1 MRIKSTLIPVFISA
15 IGLAACDV
23 QQTEEGEMPDVDV
36 SVEEGNLPEYDVD
49 APELKVGT
57 TEMDVEVPEVDVST
71 DTETVDVPVV
81 GVEPGDVD
89 EEDGG

>member
-1 MRIKSTLIPVFISA
+1 MNTRLSIAALAVAT

-36 SVEEGNLPEYDVD
+36 SAEAGNLPEYDVD
-49 APELKVGT
+49 APEVKMGT
-57 TEMDVEVPEVDVST
+57 TETEVEVPEVDVTT

-81 GVEPGDVD
+81 GIEPGDVD
-89 EEDGG
+89 EENN